1 MTQTTLTDI
10 ETRVLGALVEKQV
23 TTPEYYPLTLNAL
36 TLACNQKNNRH
47 PVTLYS
53 ESQVSAAVESL
64 REKNLTY
71 VYYGS
76 TSRVPKYKHVMPEV
90 MHLNH
95 AEVALLCVLMLRGA
109 QTPGELRGNASRLHE
124 FGGLEEVEQ
133 TLNDLIA
140 RDPDPMVVRLPRQA
154 GQKEVRFA
162 HLLSGEPKIE
172 LVTSTDRPQPV
183 ETLGQR
189 VERLET
195 EVEDLRRQFE
205 QFKKQFE

>member
-1 MTQTTLTDI
+1 
-10 ETRVLGALVEKQV
+10 
-23 TTPEYYPLTLNAL
+23 
-36 TLACNQKNNRH
+36 
-47 PVTLYS
+47 
-53 ESQVSAAVESL
+53 
-64 REKNLTY
+64 
-71 VYYGS
+71 
-76 TSRVPKYKHVMPEV
+76 MPEV

-95 AEVALLCVLMLRGA
+95 PELALVCVLMLRGP

-124 FGGLEEVEQ
+124 FGGLDEIEQ
-133 TLNDLIA
+133 TLNGLISH
-140 RDPDPMVVRLPRQA
+140 DPDPLVVRLPRQA

-172 LVTSTDRPQPV
+172 EVTSTDRPHPA

-195 EVEDLRRQFE
+195 AVEDLRLQFE

>member
-1 MTQTTLTDI
+1 MSTTLTDI

-47 PVTLYS
+47 PVTSYV
-53 ESQVSAAVESL
+53 ESQVSNAVESL
-64 REKNLTY
+64 REKNLAY
-71 VYYGS
+71 VFYGS
-76 TSRVPKYKHVMPEV
+76 NSRVPKYKHVMPEV
-90 MHLNH
+90 LHLSH
-95 AEVALLCVLMLRGA
+95 AEVAIICVLMLRGP

-124 FGGLEEVEQ
+124 FSGLEEVEQ
-133 TLNDLIA
+133 TLNALIA
-140 RDPDPMVVRLPRQA
+140 RDPDPLVVRLSRQA

>member
-1 MTQTTLTDI
+1 VSQFLTDI

-36 TLACNQKNNRH
+36 TLACNQKNNRY
-47 PVTLYS
+47 PVTSYS
-53 ESQVSAAVESL
+53 ESQVSAAVETL
-64 REKNLTY
+64 REKNLIY
-71 VYYGS
+71 VFYGS
-76 TSRVPKYKHVMPEV
+76 TSRVPKYKHVMREV
-90 MHLNH
+90 LHVNH
-95 AEVALLCVLMLRGA
+95 AEMALVCVLMLRGP

-124 FGGLEEVEQ
+124 FGGLDEIEQ
-133 TLNDLIA
+133 MLNALISH
-140 RDPDPMVVRLPRQA
+140 DPDPLVVRLPRQA

-172 LVTSTDRPQPV
+172 EVPLTDRQNPV

-205 QFKKQFE
+205 QFKQQFE

>member
-1 MTQTTLTDI
+1 MTTTLTEI

-47 PVTLYS
+47 PVTSYS
-53 ESQVSAAVESL
+53 EDQVSAAVESL
-64 REKNLTY
+64 REKNLAY
-71 VYYGS
+71 VFYGS

-90 MHLNH
+90 LHLKA
-95 AEVALLCVLMLRGA
+95 AEVALMCVLMLRGP
-109 QTPGELRGNASRLHE
+109 QTPGELRGNGARLYE
-124 FGGLEEVEQ
+124 FAGLEEVEQ
-133 TLNDLIA
+133 TLNELIS
-140 RDPDPMVVRLPRQA
+140 RDSDPLVVRLPRQA

-162 HLLSGEPKIE
+162 HLLSGEPKIDA
-172 LVTSTDRPQPV
+172 VISTDRPQPT

-205 QFKKQFE
+205 QFRKQFE